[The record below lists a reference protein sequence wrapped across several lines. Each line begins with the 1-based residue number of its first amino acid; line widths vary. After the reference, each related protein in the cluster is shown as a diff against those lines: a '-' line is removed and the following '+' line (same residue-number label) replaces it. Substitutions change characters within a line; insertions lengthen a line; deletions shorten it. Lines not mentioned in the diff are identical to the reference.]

1 MSPSNQ
7 TITWTN
13 FEYSSVKYWDIQPR
27 AMPQEMLKISILDMR
42 LEITNLRL
50 QPYLSFLYIRAQ
62 GPRSSK
68 SFPKRYNRYRFRMDQ
83 QSRPTLYNGHICL
96 SELGFKVNP
105 W

>member
-7 TITWTN
+7 TITRTN

-50 QPYLSFLYIRAQ
+50 QPYLSFLYIRTQ
-62 GPRSSK
+62 GPVPLNHS
-68 SFPKRYNRYRFRMDQ
+68 PNG
-83 QSRPTLYNGHICL
+83 TLVSV
-96 SELGFKVNP
+96 SEWMSWNE
-105 W
+105 